1 MGSYLTLQTSLSVL
15 LNKGQGLDGR
25 PLLWLIYISD
35 VEVKGCTITKYADN
49 CTVHGSA
56 KEQLPANSL
65 QPLVDEVSSWC
76 MANDMLLN
84 ATELITMNIDPTQI
98 PLNSVFQIN
107 NTILANTSH

>member
-56 KEQLPANSL
+56 KE
-65 QPLVDEVSSWC
+65 
-76 MANDMLLN
+76 
-84 ATELITMNIDPTQI
+84 
-98 PLNSVFQIN
+98 
-107 NTILANTSH
+107 